1 MPAPHRQVFG
11 PIFII
16 TNLNLMISVV
26 YAQNMINI
34 AMKLC
39 ITAHEGQIRRG
50 WENYSEH
57 PIRVAQKAIEMG
69 MSEHAIVAAYLH
81 DVIEDTYVTMDML
94 EDMPFSM
101 ECIDMVELLTKK
113 DGESSVDHIN
123 RIARSGNVEAIKLKL
138 LDLEDNMDI
147 RPNDYWPG
155 MHESV
160 KAYKVRHA
168 FLTAVLK
175 TVVRRNGCGR

>member
-1 MPAPHRQVFG
+1 MTALM
-11 PIFII
+11 IFMASILA
-16 TNLNLMISVV
+16 TNLRPS
-26 YAQNMINI
+26 MINF

-39 ITAHEGQIRRG
+39 VTAHEGQMRRG
-50 WENYSEH
+50 WEAYAEH
-57 PIRVAQKAIEMG
+57 PMRIADKAASLG
-69 MSEHAIVAAYLH
+69 MTEHAIAAAYLH
-81 DVIEDTYVTMDML
+81 DVVEDTHVTMDML

-123 RIARSGNVEAIKLKL
+123 RIARSGNVEAIQLKL

-175 TVVRRNGCGR
+175 TVVRRNGHGQ